1 MFTHVNL
8 SAFHEFRID
17 MFCCVTTGVLHIA
30 IMIIII
36 MILLLLIIIIWPF
49 RSFGKVF
56 QIKKIH
62 LFISQKVG
70 QEAFCSFTEQNKPKM
85 LGKS

>member
-8 SAFHEFRID
+8 SALAFHEFRID

-36 MILLLLIIIIWPF
+36 LLIIIIWPF
-49 RSFGKVF
+49 SSLGKVF

-62 LFISQKVG
+62 LFITQKVG
-70 QEAFCSFTEQNKPKM
+70 QEGFCSFTEQNKPKT

>member
-49 RSFGKVF
+49 RSFSKVF
-56 QIKKIH
+56 QIKKNT
-62 LFISQKVG
+62 FIYNPIG
-70 QEAFCSFTEQNKPKM
+70 RTGSFLQLYRTK
-85 LGKS
+85 